1 MTSSPYSSHGHPL
14 TWQSISSGSV
24 GDGACSELLRCVS
37 GVSEAEADD
46 SLPFVLFALLRMW
59 RFIA

>member
-1 MTSSPYSSHGHPL
+1 MGIPTQ
-14 TWQSISSGSV
+14 WSISSGSV
-24 GDGACSELLRCVS
+24 GDGASSELLRCVS

-46 SLPFVLFALLRMW
+46 LLPFVLFTLLRMW

>member
-1 MTSSPYSSHGHPL
+1 MGIPTQ
-14 TWQSISSGSV
+14 WSISSGSV
-24 GDGACSELLRCVS
+24 GDGASSELLRCVS

-46 SLPFVLFALLRMW
+46 LLPFVLFALLRMW